1 MKRILI
7 SFLISMLLPAAL
19 FTGCGKGADSG
30 QSTEDSSEASDVASE
45 DREGSD
51 DKEGSDEKSSD
62 DNDDNKESG
71 DDDEG
76 VFGDDGDSSDKSVLN
91 SKKKSSKDDSDGEW
105 QKAYVDYLKS
115 NPPEDGSY
123 TYALIYV
130 NDDDIPELVIDTGFE
145 AGGCQ
150 IMTFHDGATDVL
162 QTSRLYFTYIE
173 RGNLLNNCAGHM
185 GYYYDYIYSI
195 EDGKWV
201 DVFSGEYSGFADD
214 GEPEY
219 DEETGRYIC
228 TDYMINGKETDEA
241 GYYREL
247 DKVYDSSK
255 QKDVTSYIPY
265 DELITYLNTGKLPYE
280 DHRYELFVKDCT
292 WDQARADCE
301 RMGGYLACMTTD
313 EEFKTVED
321 LIRKEGKTDICFYV
335 GGTMSDFSWIWIEP
349 GLKYNSCLGNGYYS
363 HWLNGGPSY
372 TDKLSDGTEIDET
385 CVELIY
391 KKSEDKFYLNDVTND
406 VPGVYP
412 SFRGRIGY
420 ICEYAD

>member
-1 MKRILI
+1 MKKILI
-7 SFLISMLLPAAL
+7 SFLISMLFPAAL
-19 FTGCGKGADSG
+19 FTGCGKGADIG
-30 QSTEDSSEASDVASE
+30 QNTEDSSEASDVASE

-76 VFGDDGDSSDKSVLN
+76 VFGDDGDSSDRSVLN

-214 GEPEY
+214 GEPDY

-255 QKDVTSYIPY
+255 QRDVTSYIPY
-265 DELITYLNTGKLPYE
+265 DELITYLNTGKLTYE

-321 LIRKEGKTDICFYV
+321 LIRKEA
-335 GGTMSDFSWIWIEP
+335 P
-349 GLKYNSCLGNGYYS
+349 
-363 HWLNGGPSY
+363 
-372 TDKLSDGTEIDET
+372 
-385 CVELIY
+385 
-391 KKSEDKFYLNDVTND
+391 
-406 VPGVYP
+406 
-412 SFRGRIGY
+412 
-420 ICEYAD
+420 